1 MWLATV
7 IFSSG
12 FWLQQIVIGW
22 LAYDVT
28 RSPLLTSIIL
38 GLDAL
43 PILLGGPLGGI
54 VTDHFDKRKLL
65 VFIYCYQAILLTIF
79 AVIIATDQIV
89 TWHLFGF
96 VFMMGVAWTI
106 RDPARMSLITSIVPK
121 EKLVNAFALN
131 SMAFSIMRLVMPALG
146 GLLLSLIGTWPLLIL
161 QACLVVSAGM
171 TIQLVKLPAG

>member
-1 MWLATV
+1 MISQINSRNVPKLHIPRIPVRIHTFDAFRLANYRFMWLATV

-12 FWLQQIVIGW
+12 FWLQQVVIGW

-79 AVIIATDQIV
+79 AVVIATDQIV

-106 RDPARMSLITSIVPK
+106 HDPARMSLITSIV
-121 EKLVNAFALN
+121 
-131 SMAFSIMRLVMPALG
+131 
-146 GLLLSLIGTWPLLIL
+146 
-161 QACLVVSAGM
+161 
-171 TIQLVKLPAG
+171 